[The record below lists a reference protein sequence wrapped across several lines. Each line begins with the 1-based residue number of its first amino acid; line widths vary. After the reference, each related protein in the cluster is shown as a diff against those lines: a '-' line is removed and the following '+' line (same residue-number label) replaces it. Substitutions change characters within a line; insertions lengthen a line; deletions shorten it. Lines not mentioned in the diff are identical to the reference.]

1 MTSGDHPSSDEE
13 DHDNDNDQQQDRRH
27 NRESGLPGSPLSKV
41 FGRRSTLT
49 LAKTK
54 TKSSQGKAPHP
65 ASTGGTDTGSAS
77 KDEVNQLKAELT
89 EVRASQ
95 LRMEEMLSKM
105 LSGTG
110 VDDK

>member
-1 MTSGDHPSSDEE
+1 MTSGDHPSSDEDDLE
-13 DHDNDNDQQQDRRH
+13 NENDNDNGNGYGNDNDRDMRY
-27 NRESGLPGSPLSKV
+27 NRGSGLPGSPLAKV
-41 FGRRSTLT
+41 FGRRSTGF
-49 LAKTK
+49 KP
-54 TKSSQGKAPHP
+54 KSSQGKVPTSP
-65 ASTGGTDTGSAS
+65 VGSAT
-77 KDEVNQLKAELT
+77 KDEVNNLRAELT